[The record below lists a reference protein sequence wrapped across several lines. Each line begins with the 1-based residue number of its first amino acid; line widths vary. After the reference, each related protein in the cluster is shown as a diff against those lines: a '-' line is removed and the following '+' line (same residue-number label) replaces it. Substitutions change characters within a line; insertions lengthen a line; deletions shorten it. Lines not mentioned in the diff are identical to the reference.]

1 MVAGGLPGGR
11 FFSLVPAIV
20 QALSGRLIQRF
31 SGYFGGRGSD
41 VKPGDTEKLLDTI
54 LADQMRLW
62 VAIMTETATKTQTPL
77 TELKKMDVFEFFSL
91 VSVVEEKNSKKK

>member
-1 MVAGGLPGGR
+1 
-11 FFSLVPAIV
+11 V

-31 SGYFGGRGSD
+31 AGYFGGSRTVSEEEA
-41 VKPGDTEKLLDTI
+41 EKLMDNI
-54 LADQMRLW
+54 LADQMRFW
-62 VAIMTETATKTQTPL
+62 VSIMTETATKTQTPL